1 MLNHKS
7 KSYTSAQTS
16 HVPILSTAT
25 RAFQKS
31 KHKTVAF
38 QNEPRTISYTPIQ
51 ASNKRTAIKSLK
63 ISNVVKWNIVTDM
76 SSVSPAKTGAIN
88 RTGIDSDA
96 RRDELSNLLTREI
109 TGFHG
114 GNDCGTDR

>member
-1 MLNHKS
+1 M
-7 KSYTSAQTS
+7 
-16 HVPILSTAT
+16 
-25 RAFQKS
+25 
-31 KHKTVAF
+31 
-38 QNEPRTISYTPIQ
+38 
-51 ASNKRTAIKSLK
+51 
-63 ISNVVKWNIVTDM
+63 TDM

-114 GNDCGTDR
+114 QSDFGTNRQIKKV

>member
-1 MLNHKS
+1 M
-7 KSYTSAQTS
+7 
-16 HVPILSTAT
+16 
-25 RAFQKS
+25 
-31 KHKTVAF
+31 
-38 QNEPRTISYTPIQ
+38 
-51 ASNKRTAIKSLK
+51 
-63 ISNVVKWNIVTDM
+63 KWNIVTDM

-114 GNDCGTDR
+114 DSDFRMTRQNKLRLIDFFNIQNKKKNI